1 MLIYSIGIALL
12 NAGTRIVALFNRK
25 ARLQIKGHNSIF
37 KTLKNKVV
45 QGDRY
50 LWFHASSLGEF
61 EQGRIIMETIRRD
74 YPQYRILLT
83 FYSPSGYEVRK
94 NYDGADIVCYMPFD
108 LKFNA
113 RRFLNLCNIE
123 KAFFIKYEFWPNFLR
138 ELSKRSI
145 QTYSVSSIFRKDQYI
160 FKKTGRFMR
169 RALKTFTHFYVQDS
183 NSKELL
189 ESIGINRVTIV
200 GDTRADR
207 VIQIAGQAAE
217 LPLVE
222 KFASDCKVF
231 IAGSSWPADEELFIP
246 LMNQRQGWKMIIA
259 PHVIDENHLKM
270 IEGMLE
276 GRRFARYSGL
286 TADSDTQNLDC
297 LIIDCFG
304 LLSSI
309 YRYGN
314 IAYIGGGFGAGI
326 HNTLEA
332 AVYGIPVIFGPNNKR
347 FREALQLIEQ
357 GGGFEITDS
366 HSLRMTVDKFISDP
380 AFLEQSGKAA
390 GDYVMSNNGVSE
402 RIVASL
408 NL

>member
-12 NAGTRIVALFNRK
+12 NAGTRVAALFNRK

-37 KTLKNKVV
+37 KTLKNQVV

-259 PHVIDENHLKM
+259 PHIIDENHLKM

>member
-12 NAGTRIVALFNRK
+12 NAGTRVAALFNRK

-37 KTLKNKVV
+37 KTLKNQVV

-123 KAFFIKYEFWPNFLR
+123 KAFFIKYEFWPNFLK

-259 PHVIDENHLKM
+259 PHVIDEYHLKM

>member
-357 GGGFEITDS
+357 GGGFEITES

-380 AFLEQSGKAA
+380 AFLQSFSDGF
-390 GDYVMSNNGVSE
+390 
-402 RIVASL
+402 RQ
-408 NL
+408 

>member
-12 NAGTRIVALFNRK
+12 NAGTRVAALFNRK

-37 KTLKNKVV
+37 KTLKNQVV
-45 QGDRY
+45 QGNRY

-366 HSLRMTVDKFISDP
+366 HSLRMTVDKFISNP

>member
-12 NAGTRIVALFNRK
+12 NAGTRVAALFNRK

-37 KTLKNKVV
+37 KTLKNQVV

-390 GDYVMSNNGVSE
+390 GNYVMSNNGVSE

>member
-1 MLIYSIGIALL
+1 MIGDM
-12 NAGTRIVALFNRK
+12 
-25 ARLQIKGHNSIF
+25 H
-37 KTLKNKVV
+37 
-45 QGDRY
+45 
-50 LWFHASSLGEF
+50 
-61 EQGRIIMETIRRD
+61 
-74 YPQYRILLT
+74 LT
-83 FYSPSGYEVRK
+83 E
-94 NYDGADIVCYMPFD
+94 
-108 LKFNA
+108 
-113 RRFLNLCNIE
+113 
-123 KAFFIKYEFWPNFLR
+123 
-138 ELSKRSI
+138 
-145 QTYSVSSIFRKDQYI
+145 
-160 FKKTGRFMR
+160 
-169 RALKTFTHFYVQDS
+169 
-183 NSKELL
+183 
-189 ESIGINRVTIV
+189 
-200 GDTRADR
+200 
-207 VIQIAGQAAE
+207 
-217 LPLVE
+217 
-222 KFASDCKVF
+222 CKVF

>member
-1 MLIYSIGIALL
+1 MLIYSIGIELL
-12 NAGTRIVALFNRK
+12 NAGTRVAALFNRK

-37 KTLKNKVV
+37 KTLKNQVV

-286 TADSDTQNLDC
+286 TADSDTQDLDC

>member
-12 NAGTRIVALFNRK
+12 NAGTRVAALFNRK

-37 KTLKNKVV
+37 KTLKNQVV

-123 KAFFIKYEFWPNFLR
+123 KAFFIKYEFWPNFLK

-304 LLSSI
+304 VLSSI

>member
-12 NAGTRIVALFNRK
+12 NAGTRVAALFNRK

-37 KTLKNKVV
+37 KTLKNQVV

-286 TADSDTQNLDC
+286 TADSDTQDLDC

>member
-123 KAFFIKYEFWPNFLR
+123 KAFFIKYEFWPNFLK

-286 TADSDTQNLDC
+286 TADSDTQDLDC

>member
-12 NAGTRIVALFNRK
+12 NAGTRVAALFNRK
-25 ARLQIKGHNSIF
+25 ARLQIKGHNGIF
-37 KTLKNKVV
+37 KTLKNQVV

>member
-12 NAGTRIVALFNRK
+12 NAGTRVAALFNRK

-37 KTLKNKVV
+37 KTLKNQVV

-123 KAFFIKYEFWPNFLR
+123 KAFFIKYEFWPNFLK

-160 FKKTGRFMR
+160 FKKAGWFMR

-357 GGGFEITDS
+357 GGGFEISDA

>member
-12 NAGTRIVALFNRK
+12 NAGTRVAALFNRK

-37 KTLKNKVV
+37 KTLKNQVV

-189 ESIGINRVTIV
+189 ECIGINRVTIV

>member
-12 NAGTRIVALFNRK
+12 NAGTRVAALFNRK

-37 KTLKNKVV
+37 KTLKNQVV